1 MRQDL
6 IDAFNEIHNTEFT
19 TLEEIKRSYSK
30 ADIVGAWL
38 QYEGIIG
45 YTSRILRV
53 VELQFKGIIVHLAM
67 KE

>member
-6 IDAFNEIHNTEFT
+6 INAFNEIEHTDFK
-19 TLEEIKRSYSK
+19 TLEEINRLYSM

-45 YTSRILRV
+45 YTSKILRV
-53 VELQFKGIIVHLAM
+53 VELAENGELV
-67 KE
+67 

>member
-6 IDAFNEIHNTEFT
+6 IDAFNEIHHTEFT

-30 ADIVGAWL
+30 ADIVGTWL

-53 VELQFKGIIVHLAM
+53 VELAEKGELI
-67 KE
+67 

>member
-1 MRQDL
+1 MRQEL
-6 IDAFNEIHNTEFT
+6 VDAFNEIHHTEFT

-30 ADIVGAWL
+30 ADIVGAWM

-53 VELQFKGIIVHLAM
+53 VELAEKGELI
-67 KE
+67 

>member
-1 MRQDL
+1 MRQEL
-6 IDAFNEIHNTEFT
+6 VDAFNEIHHTELT

-53 VELQFKGIIVHLAM
+53 VELAEKGELI
-67 KE
+67 

>member
-6 IDAFNEIHNTEFT
+6 IDAFNETQHTEFT

-53 VELQFKGIIVHLAM
+53 VELAEKGELI
-67 KE
+67 